1 MQIKVGS
8 CYGGGIRVASW
19 PLCRLFRNYFALWY
33 LMSYEIRHF
42 YSHYFIGG
50 CLKTPKDAD
59 SESLQAKWI
68 KDLGE
73 LNLRC
78 NDIHTII
85 ERARS
90 YHARKDE
97 VWHGC
102 VLPAVRPHQKLL
114 LRLVVCIRKRSK

>member
-1 MQIKVGS
+1 M
-8 CYGGGIRVASW
+8 ASW
-19 PLCRLFRNYFALWY
+19 SQCRLFWDYCALWR
-33 LMSYEIRHF
+33 LMNYEVQHL
-42 YSHYFIGG
+42 YSNYFIGG

-78 NDIHTII
+78 NDIHMII

-90 YHARKDE
+90 YHAKEDE
-97 VWHGC
+97 LWHGC
-102 VLPAVRPHQKLL
+102 VLPAVQPHQKLL